1 MENFIV
7 SARKYRPQNFST
19 VVGQAHITTTLKNAI
34 RNNQLAHA
42 FLFCGPRG
50 VGKTTCARILAKTIN
65 CENLQPDGEACNEC
79 HSCKSFNEGSSFNIH
94 ELDAASNNSV
104 DDIRT
109 LVEQVRFSPQAGK
122 YKIYIIDEVH
132 MLSSSAFNAFLKT
145 LEEPP
150 SYAIFILATTEK
162 HKILPTI
169 LSRCQI
175 FDFKRITIQDTV
187 DHLKEI
193 CDKEHIQ
200 ADGDALHL
208 VAQKTDGCMR
218 DSLST
223 LDKIVSFTSGHLT
236 YQNTLEHLNIL
247 DYDYFFRIMDTV
259 LQQDVSTALLI
270 FDEILQKG
278 FEGDNFLNG
287 WAEFLRNLLLSK
299 EEKAFH
305 LVEVSGNLKDRYKQ
319 LSGKISPA
327 YLITALHLLNDTEIN
342 YRLARNKR
350 LHVEMALIKLC
361 YLQQAVSLVSDDNNG
376 EVLKKKLVADGTP
389 PQRLR
394 APGAQPAAAKPAT
407 TASIAAQSPETARL
421 TVDSTPAAANVP
433 TQPAAGNSGGHTASP
448 AAASST
454 GAPAG
459 TNAGGPSTGNTPV
472 SNHPGVQTPTAPAT
486 SSAGAGSTAST
497 TGSGTQAAAYA
508 AGGSQPDTATVA
520 AGARTATA
528 APASKLTGL
537 AAMKEALAAKQQ
549 TSAQVQSIP
558 LTAGAMEAYWEEF
571 IERFRQANKMTVVSN
586 LALAVLKLLGATEI
600 GIVSRNIV
608 QHRFME
614 EEKMAISEF
623 FKQKFNNPTLV
634 LTLQLDE
641 TQQVQDL
648 GPAPLSSR
656 EQFQHMSEKFPL
668 VKELKDRLNMELD
681 F

>member
-34 RNNQLAHA
+34 RNKQLAHA

-109 LVEQVRFSPQAGK
+109 LVEQVRFAPQAGK

-187 DHLKEI
+187 DHLQEI
-193 CDKEHIQ
+193 CNKEHIQ
-200 ADGDALHL
+200 AEADALHL

-247 DYDYFFRIMDTV
+247 DYDYFFRVMTAV
-259 LQQDVSTALLI
+259 LQQDVANALLI

-287 WAEFLRNLLLSK
+287 WAEFLRNLLLCK
-299 EEKAFH
+299 EDKALH
-305 LVEVSGNLKDRYKQ
+305 LVEVSGNLKERYKQ
-319 LSGKISPA
+319 LSGQVSPA
-327 YLITALHLLNDTEIN
+327 YLITALHLLNETEIN
-342 YRLARNKR
+342 YRMARNKR
-350 LHVEMALIKLC
+350 LHVEMALIRLC
-361 YLQQAVSLVSDDNNG
+361 FLQQAVTLVSDDSNG
-376 EVLKKKLVADGTP
+376 EVSKKKLVADGSP
-389 PQRLR
+389 PQKLR
-394 APGAQPAAAKPAT
+394 APVAQPVTAKTITGTPAT
-407 TASIAAQSPETARL
+407 TESIAAAGPRL
-421 TVDSTPAAANVP
+421 TVDIPVAAPVQKTSVQTPPVQAAPVVQTPPPAAPAPVPATPSSNGNTGVINTPAMAPSSSIPVTSSPGTAQATAPV
-433 TQPAAGNSGGHTASP
+433 ASP
-448 AAASST
+448 AAGTSGSAAAT
-454 GAPAG
+454 APAG
-459 TNAGGPSTGNTPV
+459 
-472 SNHPGVQTPTAPAT
+472 
-486 SSAGAGSTAST
+486 
-497 TGSGTQAAAYA
+497 
-508 AGGSQPDTATVA
+508 
-520 AGARTATA
+520 
-528 APASKLTGL
+528 KLTGL
-537 AAMKEALAAKQQ
+537 AAMKEAMAAKQQ
-549 TSAQVQSIP
+549 GTTQVQSTPI
-558 LTAGAMEAYWEEF
+558 TMGAIHVYWEEF
-571 IERFRQANKMTVVSN
+571 IDLYRQANKMTVVSN
-586 LALAVLKLLGATEI
+586 LQLAQLKLLGTAEV

-608 QHRFME
+608 QFRFME
-614 EEKMAISEF
+614 EEKLVIAEF
-623 FKQKFNNPTLV
+623 LKKKFNNPAIV

-641 TQQVQDL
+641 SQQVQDI

-656 EQFQHMSEKFPL
+656 EQFQQMAEKYPL